1 LITYLDKRPRRLI
14 VCIQGYDDENR
25 KRLAKIIGNKLN
37 FKLIELSELNGN
49 KDYHLD
55 NDTKINEKVLH

>member
-1 LITYLDKRPRRLI
+1 MITYLDKRPHRLI

-55 NDTKINEKVLH
+55 SNTKINEKVLH

>member
-1 LITYLDKRPRRLI
+1 LINYLDKRPRRLI

-55 NDTKINEKVLH
+55 SDAKINEKVLH

>member
-1 LITYLDKRPRRLI
+1 MINYLDKRPRRLI

-55 NDTKINEKVLH
+55 SDAKINEKVLH